1 MRFSLP
7 AFAIKRP
14 VTITMLFITLLGFGG
29 LAAKRIPVE
38 FMPPMDLPFLGVYI
52 PYPGATPA
60 QVEQEIAIPAEGE
73 FKTLPGLSEIFT
85 NASDGGCFVQMGFDW
100 GIDMTDAQAEVR
112 DRIEQLRLTLPADAD
127 RIFMRH
133 FSLESIPIMNFG
145 LSSDEDY
152 DVFAD
157 RVDRD
162 VLPKLLR
169 LDGVAEVQV
178 HGVRQKNIMVDIDQ
192 QALLS
197 RNVSLY
203 DLISTVSTGSVDEGI
218 GQLLDGDTKY
228 QVRAEAKL
236 ETIFDYAELPLAG
249 GVRLKEVAK
258 GGYRA
263 PDQDWV
269 FSIDGKKELFFVVT
283 KEAEANTAA
292 TTKLVA
298 EELDRI
304 LAQPEFVD
312 TAHLFTFFNQGDI
325 INGALNGLKRA
336 SMYGG
341 LMALIV
347 LLAFLRRLR
356 PTILVA
362 LAIPASLVSALV
374 VMYASG
380 INLNLITMMSMIIAV
395 GMVVDNAI
403 VVIEN
408 IYRYQDMGYSRIDS
422 ARLGA
427 ENVSLAIVAAT
438 CTTAV
443 VFVPV
448 FYANGGQMNI
458 FMKQFAAPVTVALM
472 SSLVLA
478 LTIIPLAVS
487 RFKQYENSP
496 MSKLRNKSTDEPD
509 SEPSKFKRVLGWFNF
524 VKHARNSYLFILQF
538 GIRHRLVSI
547 LTVIGIIVLTI
558 QVPMKKMAFQ
568 QMPSADRRQVSVGIK
583 LDVNYDLE
591 KADEIFDSIEAALL
605 ERKEE
610 LGIKNI
616 FKNYS
621 ARGGDFSLY
630 LYQDKDVGTM
640 LTMDDGTE
648 KFIDEFPYTSDE
660 VMDIL
665 WYLLPEEA
673 PGAKFY
679 IATDSSS
686 RGSGGGQSR
695 VSVRMEGEDTQ
706 VLDGYA
712 MRFMEILED
721 MPGIS
726 SVRKST
732 ERADKEI
739 RLDIDDVKAG
749 SAGIPPMQI
758 AQTVGFALMG
768 TELSRVKSGTRE
780 IVVRAQF
787 EEADRQNSANLDN
800 IMMMGQTGE
809 MVTLSQLVT
818 KTKADTPQQI
828 NRRNGKNFVYV
839 TASTAGKDMAGVN
852 DQMRLAVDS
861 FQLPTGYNIAMGDE
875 LRQIQEDQSNF
886 FSILIMS
893 VLLIYIVMAALFESY
908 LLPLSILTTVPMA
921 FLGVVWL
928 MYVTGTPMDTIAF
941 IGCILMVGVVVNNGI
956 VIIDHINS
964 LRKEGMERYDA
975 IIQGGRDRLRPVL
988 MTALTTI
995 LGALPLALGE
1005 QLGQP
1010 AAVSL
1015 GMSMI
1020 GGLMAGTFLTLFV
1033 VPLFYSFVD
1042 DAQKWIS
1049 LYIGELFPKAN
1060 KIGGA

>member
-1 MRFSLP
+1 MKFSLP
-7 AFAIKRP
+7 RFAINRP
-14 VTITMLFITLLGFGG
+14 VTISMLFITLLGFGG
-29 LAAKRIPVE
+29 LAAVRIPVE
-38 FMPPMDLPFLGVYI
+38 FMPPMDLPFLGVFI

-73 FKTLPGLSEIFT
+73 FKTLPSLSQVYT
-85 NASDGGCFVQMGFDW
+85 NSNDGGCFVSLEFDW
-100 GIDMTDAQAEVR
+100 GMDMTDALAEVR
-112 DRIEQLRLTLPADAD
+112 DRIEQLRLTLPTEAD

-133 FSLESIPIMNFG
+133 FSLESIPIMSFG
-145 LSSDEDY
+145 LSSEENF

-157 RVDRD
+157 RVDREI
-162 VLPKLLR
+162 LPKLLR
-169 LDGVAEVQV
+169 LDGVAEIQV

-203 DLISTVSTGSVDEGI
+203 NLISTVSTGNVDEGV
-218 GQLLDGDTKY
+218 GQLLDGDKKY
-228 QVRAEAKL
+228 HLRAEAPL
-236 ETIFDYAELPLAG
+236 ASIYEYAELPLGG
-249 GVRLKEVAK
+249 GVRLKEVAT
-258 GGYRA
+258 GDYRA
-263 PDQDWV
+263 PDDEWH
-269 FSIDGKKELFFVVT
+269 FSIDGKKELFFSVT

-292 TTKLVA
+292 TTARLV

-304 LAQPEFVD
+304 LADPEFSK
-312 TAHLFTFFNQGDI
+312 TTHLFTFFNQGDI
-325 INGALNGLKRA
+325 INGALNSLKKA

-341 LMALIV
+341 LMALLV

-356 PTILVA
+356 PTVLVA

-374 VMYASG
+374 MMYALG

-408 IYRYQDMGYSRIDS
+408 IYRYQEMGYDRKES

-458 FMKQFAAPVTVALM
+458 FMKQFALPVTIALM

-487 RFKQYENSP
+487 RFRKYEKSP
-496 MSKLRNKSTDEPD
+496 MSRLRKSGAPASDAP
-509 SEPSKFKRVLGWFNF
+509 PSKVRHVLGWLNV
-524 VKHARNSYLFILQF
+524 VKHARNSYMFFLKN
-538 GIRHRLVSI
+538 GMRHRLVSV
-547 LTVIGIIVLTI
+547 LVVAGIIALTI
-558 QVPMKKMAFQ
+558 QLPMRKMGFQ
-568 QMPSADRRQVSVGIK
+568 QMPSADRRQVEVSVK
-583 LDVNYDLE
+583 LDVNYDLAM
-591 KADEIFDSIEAALL
+591 ADGVFDSIEGLL
-605 ERKEE
+605 EERKEE
-610 LGIKNI
+610 LGIKHI

-630 LYQDKDVGTM
+630 LLQDKDMPSSFV
-640 LTMDDGTE
+640 
-648 KFIDEFPYTSDE
+648 EFPYSSEE

-665 WYLLPEEA
+665 WYLLPERS
-673 PGAKFY
+673 PGAEFF
-679 IATDSSS
+679 IATDSNS
-686 RGSGGGQSR
+686 RGGGGGQSK

-712 MRFMEILED
+712 MRFMEILET

-726 SVRKST
+726 GVRKST
-732 ERADKEI
+732 ERADQEI
-739 RLDIDDVKAG
+739 RLNIDDELAG
-749 SAGIPPMQI
+749 VAGIPPMQI

-787 EEADRQNSANLDN
+787 EEEDRKNSANLDN
-800 IMMMGQTGE
+800 IMMMGSNGE
-809 MVTLSQLVT
+809 MITLNQLVT
-818 KTKADTPQQI
+818 KTKAETPQVIQ
-828 NRRNGKNFVYV
+828 RRNGKNFVYV
-839 TASTAGKDMAGVN
+839 TASSASKDMSTVN
-852 DQMRLAVDS
+852 AQMRQAVDT

-886 FSILIMS
+886 FSILIMA

-921 FLGVVWL
+921 FMGVVWL
-928 MYVTGTPMDTIAF
+928 MWVTGTPMDTIAF

-956 VIIDHINS
+956 VIVDHINA
-964 LRKEGMERYDA
+964 LRKTGMDRYEA

-995 LGALPLALGE
+995 LGALPLAIGGR
-1005 QLGQP
+1005 LGQP

-1020 GGLMAGTFLTLFV
+1020 GGLMAGTVLTLFV

-1049 LYIGELFPKAN
+1049 SYAGELFPKTS
-1060 KIGGA
+1060 KIGGAAKG